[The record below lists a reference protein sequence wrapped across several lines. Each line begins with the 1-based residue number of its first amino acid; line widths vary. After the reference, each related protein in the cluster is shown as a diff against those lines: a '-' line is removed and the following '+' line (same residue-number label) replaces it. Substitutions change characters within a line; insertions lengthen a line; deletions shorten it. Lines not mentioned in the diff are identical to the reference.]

1 MKKQYDVVIIG
12 AGVVGSAIAR
22 ELSRYKLSIAVLEK
36 NLDVC
41 NETSGRNSAV
51 VHGGFANPTG
61 SLKAKCCV
69 EGNRIMDQLAEELN
83 FPFKRCGKVLVGN
96 TPEDMEQLER
106 TMKQGAVNGCT
117 GLEMIDEA
125 KLHELV
131 PAVVGKFA
139 MWSKNSGIMDPF
151 LYTVAL
157 AENAHANGVDFFF
170 DHKVTAITRENE
182 LYYLHTEHGDVCT
195 RWVVNAAGLGAKQIS
210 DLLGL
215 TGYRVIGS
223 RSNYIIL
230 HKRMGKLLPM
240 PVYPVPSN
248 TYMGIHITP
257 TVDGNVTVGPDA
269 ENTDVLD
276 DYSVPQANM
285 DSLAV
290 EGAKLWPHIF
300 KKDQIRTFAG
310 IQPKWVDENGAIQ
323 DWKVEIRD
331 DVAPNAVNL
340 VGIESPGLTGSV
352 PLARYVIG
360 LMLEHEKFEAN
371 PGFDPH
377 HKGIVKFAECTPEQ
391 QAELIAQDPDYG
403 EMICSCEEVT
413 KAEILQ
419 AIRQSS
425 APVLYICNVMT
436 QPGETG
442 GYTVSDHLKA
452 LIDHV
457 GGGVIDFVLANNAV
471 PKDDVLKKYAK
482 VHAAP
487 VKIDREKVKR
497 MGVQLIEA
505 DLLGPLRGATQDTK
519 VLTEEL
525 AQIHN
530 LLKVNIPPEALEEYL
545 KRSH

>member
-1 MKKQYDVVIIG
+1 MRKQYDVVIIG

-22 ELSRYKLSIAVLEK
+22 ELSRYQLRIAVLEK

-69 EGNRIMDQLAEELN
+69 EGNQLMDQLAAELD

-96 TPEDMEQLER
+96 TPEDRAQLER
-106 TMKQGAVNGCT
+106 TMQQGAVNGCT
-117 GLEMIDEA
+117 GLEMIEEE

-157 AENAHANGVDFFF
+157 AENAHANGVEFFF
-170 DHKVTAITRENE
+170 NHAVSGISRQEE
-182 LYYLHTEHGDVCT
+182 LYVLHTSHGDVYT
-195 RWVVNAAGLGAKQIS
+195 RWVVNAAGLGAKAIS
-210 DLLGL
+210 DMLGL
-215 TGYRVIGS
+215 TGYHVIGS

-257 TVDGNVTVGPDA
+257 TVDGNVTIGPDA

-276 DYSVPQANM
+276 DYGVPQANL

-290 EGAKLWPHIF
+290 EGARLWPHIF

-331 DVAPNAVNL
+331 ELAPHAVNL

-352 PLARYVIG
+352 PLARHVIRM
-360 LMLEHEKFEAN
+360 MLEREAFAPN
-371 PGFDPH
+371 PAFDPM
-377 HKGIVKFAECTPEQ
+377 HKGITHFASCTKEEQ
-391 QAELIAQDPDYG
+391 AALIAENPDYG

-413 KAEILQ
+413 KAEIRQ
-419 AIRQSS
+419 AIHNPLGVSTMTGIKYRTRAMMGGCQGGFCQMKIEHFIEQELGTAPEDIRYSRQGSW
-425 APVLYICNVMT
+425 VLSGTMR
-436 QPGETG
+436 
-442 GYTVSDHLKA
+442 K
-452 LIDHV
+452 
-457 GGGVIDFVLANNAV
+457 
-471 PKDDVLKKYAK
+471 
-482 VHAAP
+482 
-487 VKIDREKVKR
+487 
-497 MGVQLIEA
+497 
-505 DLLGPLRGATQDTK
+505 
-519 VLTEEL
+519 EEM
-525 AQIHN
+525 
-530 LLKVNIPPEALEEYL
+530 
-545 KRSH
+545 

>member
-51 VHGGFANPTG
+51 VHGGFANPIG

-170 DHKVTAITRENE
+170 DHKVEAITRENE
-182 LYYLHTEHGDVCT
+182 LYYLHTAHGDFCT

-276 DYSVPQANM
+276 DYGVPQANM

-371 PGFDPH
+371 PDFDPH

-419 AIRQSS
+419 AIHNPLGVSTMTGIKYRTRAMMGGCQGGFCQMKIEHFIEQELGIKPENVRYSRQGSW
-425 APVLYICNVMT
+425 LL
-436 QPGETG
+436 TG
-442 GYTVSDHLKA
+442 NMRK
-452 LIDHV
+452 
-457 GGGVIDFVLANNAV
+457 
-471 PKDDVLKKYAK
+471 
-482 VHAAP
+482 
-487 VKIDREKVKR
+487 
-497 MGVQLIEA
+497 
-505 DLLGPLRGATQDTK
+505 
-519 VLTEEL
+519 EE
-525 AQIHN
+525 N
-530 LLKVNIPPEALEEYL
+530 
-545 KRSH
+545 

>member
-1 MKKQYDVVIIG
+1 MIQKQYDVVIIG

-22 ELSRYKLSIAVLEK
+22 ELSRYRLKIAVLEK

-51 VHGGFANPTG
+51 VHGGFANPVG
-61 SLKAKCCV
+61 SLKARCCA
-69 EGNRIMDQLAEELN
+69 EGNKIMGQLAEELD

-96 TPEDMEQLER
+96 TPEDRKQLEQ
-106 TMKQGAVNGCT
+106 TMKQGAINGCS
-117 GLEMIDEA
+117 GLEMIDEQI
-125 KLHELV
+125 LHELV

-139 MWSKNSGIMDPF
+139 MWSKQSGIMDPF

-157 AENAHANGVDFFF
+157 AENAYENGVEYFF
-170 DHKVTAITRENE
+170 DHKVTDITRRDGR
-182 LYYLHTEHGDVCT
+182 YDLHTGHGVFCT

-257 TVDGNVTVGPDA
+257 TVDGNVTIGPDA
-269 ENTDVLD
+269 ENTDILD
-276 DYSVPQANM
+276 DYGVPQSNL
-285 DSLAV
+285 DSLAS

-310 IQPKWVDENGAIQ
+310 IQPKWVDEHGAIQ

-331 DVAPNAVNL
+331 EIAPHAVNL

-352 PLARYVIG
+352 PLARHVIEM
-360 LMLEHEKFEAN
+360 MLEHEKFEKN
-371 PGFDPH
+371 PEFTPY
-377 HKGIVKFAECTPEQ
+377 HKGIIRFATCTPEQ
-391 QAELIAQDPDYG
+391 QAELIAQNPDYG
-403 EMICSCEEVT
+403 EMICSCENVT

-419 AIRQSS
+419 AIHN
-425 APVLYICNVMT
+425 P
-436 QPGETG
+436 
-442 GYTVSDHLKA
+442 
-452 LIDHV
+452 
-457 GGGVIDFVLANNAV
+457 
-471 PKDDVLKKYAK
+471 
-482 VHAAP
+482 
-487 VKIDREKVKR
+487 
-497 MGVQLIEA
+497 
-505 DLLGPLRGATQDTK
+505 LG
-519 VLTEEL
+519 VLTMTGIKYRTRAMMGGCQGGFCQPKLEHLLEQEAGLNPSKVRYSRQDSWILSGSMRKEE
-525 AQIHN
+525 I
-530 LLKVNIPPEALEEYL
+530 
-545 KRSH
+545 

>member
-195 RWVVNAAGLGAKQIS
+195 RWVVNDAGLGAKQIS

-323 DWKVEIRD
+323 DWKVEIRPSWMPWPT
-331 DVAPNAVNL
+331 ATSA
-340 VGIESPGLTGSV
+340 TTR
-352 PLARYVIG
+352 PLPMFPCWNRRA
-360 LMLEHEKFEAN
+360 K
-371 PGFDPH
+371 P
-377 HKGIVKFAECTPEQ
+377 
-391 QAELIAQDPDYG
+391 
-403 EMICSCEEVT
+403 S
-413 KAEILQ
+413 
-419 AIRQSS
+419 SS
-425 APVLYICNVMT
+425 ARPSRWRSAPWSAMQPSCAVFTTPV
-436 QPGETG
+436 
-442 GYTVSDHLKA
+442 
-452 LIDHV
+452 
-457 GGGVIDFVLANNAV
+457 V
-471 PKDDVLKKYAK
+471 PW
-482 VHAAP
+482 P
-487 VKIDREKVKR
+487 
-497 MGVQLIEA
+497 
-505 DLLGPLRGATQDTK
+505 
-519 VLTEEL
+519 
-525 AQIHN
+525 
-530 LLKVNIPPEALEEYL
+530 
-545 KRSH
+545 RSRWTRSPHS